1 VNAEHYPHSR
11 TNRQHAVAGK
21 PGVRA
26 LRALLNGAVAA
37 VPLLLFCPLSHAQ
50 PPAPAAQSSTAA
62 TVVTEDD
69 NLARA
74 RTMADQGKLQGAE
87 DAVRHFLA
95 AHPTSGD
102 AHFLL
107 GYILFQQL
115 HQQAQNFESSLVDSS
130 LAKIR
135 NERASKSLAEFTE
148 GAKYRKPTAFD
159 LKIVALDYVL
169 LGDYPDADRWLS
181 ESVQWDPTDA
191 QGWYYLGRIKYNE
204 NHFEETVGAFERCLK
219 LDSGNVQAED
229 NLGLAYQGLRRTD
242 HAIAAFN
249 NAIAWQA
256 KLPAKSP
263 NPFIDLG
270 SLLIEQNREQE
281 AIPYLLQAVEIAP
294 EEARAR
300 EQLGK
305 AYLRLKD
312 FDKAERQL
320 QKAAELD
327 PKNSSLHYLLGTAYS
342 KLGQKE
348 NAQREFD
355 KTAALSATHSSD
367 ADPK

>member
-1 VNAEHYPHSR
+1 VHAEHYPHSR

-26 LRALLNGAVAA
+26 LRALINRAVAA

-69 NLARA
+69 SLARA
-74 RTMADQGKLQGAE
+74 RTMADQGKVQPAE

-95 AHPTSGD
+95 THPTSGD
-102 AHFLL
+102 GHFLL

-115 HQQAQNFESSLVDSS
+115 HQQAQEIEHLAADAS
-130 LAKIR
+130 LAKAR
-135 NERASKSLAEFTE
+135 NERASQSLAEFTE

-169 LGDYPDADRWLS
+169 LGSYPDADKWLS
-181 ESVQWDPTDA
+181 KSVQWDPTDA
-191 QGWYYLGRIKYNE
+191 QAWYYLGRLKYNE
-204 NHFEETVGAFERCLK
+204 NHFEEAVHAFEQCLK

-242 HAIAAFN
+242 DAIATFN

-281 AIPYLLQAVEIAP
+281 ALPYLLQAVEIAP
-294 EEARAR
+294 EEVRAR

-312 FDKAERQL
+312 FDKAERHL
-320 QKAAELD
+320 QKAVELD

-355 KTAALSATHSSD
+355 KTAALSATHSTD